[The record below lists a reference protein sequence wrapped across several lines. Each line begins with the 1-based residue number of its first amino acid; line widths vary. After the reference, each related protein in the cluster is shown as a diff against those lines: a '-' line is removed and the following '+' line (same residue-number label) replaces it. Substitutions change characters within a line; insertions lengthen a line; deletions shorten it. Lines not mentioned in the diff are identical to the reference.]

1 MRKNILI
8 LRGWLGVPTQTLF
21 FPAQL
26 ALQGISQSKIFTRLS
41 EQMLSV
47 HSLKAQNTVDLAY
60 DDEAQQTV
68 CCLKNLVLG
77 PALHFDLFHI

>member
-1 MRKNILI
+1 
-8 LRGWLGVPTQTLF
+8 
-21 FPAQL
+21 
-26 ALQGISQSKIFTRLS
+26 
-41 EQMLSV
+41 MLSV

-77 PALHFDLFHI
+77 PALHFDLFHIWRKINLFRYLCWYLSIWDLSSIFVAHISYHDGC